1 MEANPY
7 MNLLCAVRIVTDV
20 VSLIDLVEQCVNYRT
35 KEAVSHYGKNVTS
48 LNSESGKIC
57 KRFRYSNNDV
67 NYSFKK

>member
-48 LNSESGKIC
+48 L
-57 KRFRYSNNDV
+57 FR
-67 NYSFKK
+67 